1 MITERTWHDLISIWQ
16 GLNKVRFALSS
27 IQATGLQKID
37 QAYLDR
43 SFSEHKF
50 RLIISHKDQLISAL
64 KNHDS
69 NSTLQLDESLR
80 LELEEA
86 KRWLEEMG
94 DEITLDKTTDNFHY
108 QYILKDEPS
117 KDFLTGFIKIESLSD
132 PSHKGLLSWQDANSP
147 ILFLA
152 EIKAGIRPPKIL
164 TPEDR
169 AKRNQYQRE
178 YRAKNSEKLK
188 ADRKQWR
195 LAQRPTP
202 RKGRSKAV
210 KGPIDGE
217 DKPSARQNDTNT

>member
-1 MITERTWHDLISIWQ
+1 MITERTWHDLISVWH
-16 GLNKVRFALSS
+16 GLNKIRFVLSS

-94 DEITLDKTTDNFHY
+94 DEITLAATTIDIDRDPDNGLQTGY
-108 QYILKDEPS
+108 LMALATTKPEKS
-117 KDFLTGFIKIESLSD
+117 REFLE
-132 PSHKGLLSWQDANSP
+132 LL
-147 ILFLA
+147 F
-152 EIKAGIRPPKIL
+152 G
-164 TPEDR
+164 
-169 AKRNQYQRE
+169 
-178 YRAKNSEKLK
+178 
-188 ADRKQWR
+188 
-195 LAQRPTP
+195 
-202 RKGRSKAV
+202 
-210 KGPIDGE
+210 
-217 DKPSARQNDTNT
+217 